1 MIRTDFSRS
10 IWRMGY
16 DVSEVMSF
24 LADVEQTITGAQTDS
39 EKVIT
44 AQEATDVEFTVRL
57 RGFDQEEVDTEI
69 DRLIE
74 VLRHLDDQR
83 VQRSG
88 DSVDDVGVSDSG
100 QPVVTPDTEP
110 VEMSGEYADFG
121 TPEAVDQILR
131 SMTQNLRSND
141 D

>member
-1 MIRTDFSRS
+1 MITTDFSRTFL
-10 IWRMGY
+10 REGY
-16 DVSEVMSF
+16 DMSEVMSF

-131 SMTQNLRSND
+131 SMTQEKE
-141 D
+141 

>member
-24 LADVEQTITGAQTDS
+24 LADVEQTITGAQTDP

-44 AQEATDVEFTVRL
+44 AQKATDVEFTVRL

-83 VQRSG
+83 AQRSG
-88 DSVDDVGVSDSG
+88 DSVDGVGVSDSG

-110 VEMSGEYADFG
+110 VEMSAEYADFG

-131 SMTQNLRSND
+131 SMTQEKE
-141 D
+141 

>member
-1 MIRTDFSRS
+1 
-10 IWRMGY
+10 MGY

-88 DSVDDVGVSDSG
+88 DSADDVGVSDSG

-110 VEMSGEYADFG
+110 VEMSAEYADFG

-131 SMTQNLRSND
+131 SMTQEKE
-141 D
+141 

>member
-110 VEMSGEYADFG
+110 VEMSAEYADFG

-131 SMTQNLRSND
+131 SMTQEKE
-141 D
+141 

>member
-44 AQEATDVEFTVRL
+44 AQKATDVEFTVRL

-83 VQRSG
+83 AQRSG
-88 DSVDDVGVSDSG
+88 DSVDGVGVSDSG

-110 VEMSGEYADFG
+110 VEMPDEYADFG

-131 SMTQNLRSND
+131 SMTQEKE
-141 D
+141 

>member
-44 AQEATDVEFTVRL
+44 AQEATGVEFTVRL

-110 VEMSGEYADFG
+110 VEMSAEYADFG

-131 SMTQNLRSND
+131 SMTQEKE
-141 D
+141 

>member
-57 RGFDQEEVDTEI
+57 RGFDQDEVDTEI

-131 SMTQNLRSND
+131 SMTQEKE
-141 D
+141 

>member
-83 VQRSG
+83 AQRSG

-131 SMTQNLRSND
+131 SMTQEKE
-141 D
+141 